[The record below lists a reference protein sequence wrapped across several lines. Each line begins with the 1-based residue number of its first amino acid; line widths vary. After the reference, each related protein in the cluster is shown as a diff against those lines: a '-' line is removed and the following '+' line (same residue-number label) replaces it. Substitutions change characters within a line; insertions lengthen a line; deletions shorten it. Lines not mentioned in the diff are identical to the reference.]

1 MFLFIQG
8 LDLILYSFLRA
19 FCIEQIHLRDN
30 LCVDG
35 DYS

>member
-8 LDLILYSFLRA
+8 LDLSLYSF
-19 FCIEQIHLRDN
+19 FESFFMEQIHLRDN
-30 LCVDG
+30 LSVDG

>member
-8 LDLILYSFLRA
+8 LDLSLNSF
-19 FCIEQIHLRDN
+19 FCMEQIHLKDN